1 MLKGFFF
8 LTSCCILASAWKTTS
23 FGTGSSASR
32 HEIFR
37 YSTFQLY
44 SIHLYS
50 HLFVE
55 VNLGKKWSGK
65 LTVMFFFFVLGPLW
79 QWSGRGSQNKRK
91 GKGKK
96 TFYKAIAR
104 GDETICVSDTA
115 SLFI

>member
-1 MLKGFFF
+1 MLKVFFF
-8 LTSCCILASAWKTTS
+8 TSCCILASTWKTAS

-55 VNLGKKWSGK
+55 VNLEKKRSGK
-65 LTVMFFFFVLGPLW
+65 LTVMFFFFFCLRAFVAVVGTRFPE
-79 QWSGRGSQNKRK
+79 QKKGERK
-91 GKGKK
+91 ENLLQGHCERRRNNLCK
-96 TFYKAIAR
+96 
-104 GDETICVSDTA
+104 
-115 SLFI
+115 